1 MATTTIALILAAA
14 VIHASWNLVLKRTG
28 DTLITLW
35 LSTVVAAALMA
46 PALLAQPAAAPVLW
60 GHAALAALIETGYVV
75 ALAHAYR
82 TADFSL
88 VYPIARG
95 AAPALLALW
104 AWWWLGE
111 RPDAGGALGLALV
124 LVGLVLVGLAPQ
136 RHDRGATMAG
146 SAQALLVAACIS
158 GYSIIDA
165 AGVRLGGAAA
175 YTPLRFVLA
184 ALLVTL
190 LVLARQ
196 RDVWARA
203 RAVLRPALIVGCGN
217 LGAYALVL
225 AAYGAAPVAYAG
237 ALREISI
244 VIGALAGWRLFGEP
258 FGARRVIGA
267 GIIAAGIVVIAGW
280 GGLA

>member
-1 MATTTIALILAAA
+1 
-14 VIHASWNLVLKRTG
+14 
-28 DTLITLW
+28 
-35 LSTVVAAALMA
+35 
-46 PALLAQPAAAPVLW
+46 
-60 GHAALAALIETGYVV
+60 
-75 ALAHAYR
+75 
-82 TADFSL
+82 
-88 VYPIARG
+88 
-95 AAPALLALW
+95 
-104 AWWWLGE
+104 
-111 RPDAGGALGLALV
+111 
-124 LVGLVLVGLAPQ
+124 
-136 RHDRGATMAG
+136 MAG

-175 YTPLRFVLA
+175 YTPLRFILA

-190 LVLARQ
+190 LVLVQQ

-225 AAYGAAPVAYAG
+225 AAYGTAPVAYAG

-267 GIIAAGIVVIAGW
+267 GIIAVGIIVITGW

>member
-1 MATTTIALILAAA
+1 MAPATIALILAAA
-14 VIHASWNLVLKRTG
+14 LIHASWNLLLKRTG
-28 DTLITLW
+28 DPLITLW
-35 LSTVVAAALMA
+35 LSLVVAAALVA
-46 PALLAQPAAAPVLW
+46 PALAIQPPAPPIAW
-60 GHAALAALIETGYVV
+60 GHAGLAALIETGYVV
-75 ALAHAYR
+75 ALARAYR

-111 RPDAGGALGLALV
+111 RPDAAGLLGLALV
-124 LVGLVLVGLAPQ
+124 LAGLVLVGLAPH
-136 RHDRGATMAG
+136 RRDGGATVAG
-146 SAQALLVAACIS
+146 SAQALLVAVCIS

-165 AGVRLGGAAA
+165 AGVRLAGAAA

-190 LVLARQ
+190 LVLVQQ
-196 RDVWARA
+196 RDVRARA
-203 RAVLRPALIVGCGN
+203 RAVFRPALIVGCGN

-225 AAYGAAPVAYAG
+225 IAYDTAPVAYAG

-244 VIGALAGWRLFGEP
+244 VVGALAGWHLFGEP
-258 FGARRVIGA
+258 FGARRVLGA
-267 GIIAAGIVVIAGW
+267 GIIAAGIAVIAGW
-280 GGLA
+280 GGLT